1 MLDAICPRSENKQAA
16 GGSHPAADH
25 LTLPRGVVV
34 ARQPLELKSMV
45 RIHAGQPNHRISSD
59 FNRYTLLSLNK
70 CIVNDTLLAR
80 DAIGNAT
87 LFTGVM
93 DAGRR

>member
-1 MLDAICPRSENKQAA
+1 
-16 GGSHPAADH
+16 
-25 LTLPRGVVV
+25 
-34 ARQPLELKSMV
+34 
-45 RIHAGQPNHRISSD
+45 
-59 FNRYTLLSLNK
+59 LNK